1 MTRGNYKVVGDLET
15 RSTVS
20 VIDKEGHELARG
32 LVHYTAAE
40 LEKIKGCKSGD
51 IEGVLRHKNFDEVI
65 HRDDLVIL
73 Q

>member
-1 MTRGNYKVVGDLET
+1 MGDFQT
-15 RSTVS
+15 GSTVS

-32 LVHYTAAE
+32 LVHYTASE
-40 LEKIKGCKSGD
+40 LERIKGCKSAD
-51 IEGVLRHKNFDEVI
+51 IESILGHKNYDEVI